1 MTAHVF
7 IVDEKTFPWHLRY
20 QFAGTGGK
28 KHRRV
33 SFNNSPESDIPP
45 KKVRQEIMLAGMI
58 ADICRVRSGDKVIF
72 YLQQQKKEEGRFYG
86 IFRAKS
92 SGFLDNGGDK
102 QFLGKELG
110 KSLTFRVP
118 LEPEQ
123 VYAKGVTEWRALDE
137 IKNIEHPCQ
146 MLWSLIYRKLKGHR
160 GCTMITPYEAERLC
174 TLIRSANEGDA
185 LACCGQQLD
194 FDTEKRKI
202 VVHKNS
208 SPYVYTGERKE
219 FAMLPRIV
227 RLNQSRRSFEAHLQA
242 HISGQLGMPDDE
254 LSKIL
259 LDSNVPEWL
268 GNEVSCGVGMQSID
282 LMVSFL
288 DKASKSEI
296 HHVMPI
302 ELKSV
307 KASADNLRQIQRYV
321 DWIQQYYISNCESV
335 ISLVLITKA
344 GGMLPS
350 DFAERVRCF
359 NNENVGDIC
368 KPLRMVEFSVDSGGI
383 SYEERDFC

>member
-1 MTAHVF
+1 
-7 IVDEKTFPWHLRY
+7 
-20 QFAGTGGK
+20 
-28 KHRRV
+28 
-33 SFNNSPESDIPP
+33 
-45 KKVRQEIMLAGMI
+45 MI
-58 ADICRVRSGDKVIF
+58 ADICRVRPRDKIIF
-72 YLQQQKKEEGRFYG
+72 YLQQQNKEEGRFYG

-92 SGFLDNGGDK
+92 SAFLDNGKDE

-110 KSLTFRVP
+110 KSLTFRIP

-123 VYAKGVTEWRALDE
+123 VYAKGVTEWCALDE
-137 IKNIEHPCQ
+137 IQNIERPCQ

-174 TLIRSANEGDA
+174 ALIRSANGGDA
-185 LACCGQQLD
+185 LAYCGQQFD
-194 FDTEKRKI
+194 FDKETREI

-208 SPYVYTGERKE
+208 SPCVYAGEMQE

-227 RLNQSRRSFEAHLQA
+227 RLNQLGRSFESHLQA
-242 HISGQLGMPDDE
+242 HIIGQLGMPDNE

-259 LDSNVPEWL
+259 FGSNVPEWL

-288 DKASKSEI
+288 DKDSKGKI
-296 HHVMPI
+296 RHVMPI

-307 KASADNLRQIQRYV
+307 KASADNIRQIQRYV
-321 DWIQQYYISNCESV
+321 DWIRQYYIPNCHSV
-335 ISLVLITKA
+335 ISPVLITKA

-350 DFAERVRCF
+350 DFADRVRRF
-359 NNENVGDIC
+359 NNENAGAIC
-368 KPLRMVEFSVDSGGI
+368 EPLRMVEFSVGSDGI